1 MSRPHERT
9 TSLQSPRPLILP
21 TSVADTP
28 GGSSGAAA
36 GPCVQRQLKRG
47 SQKAARPP
55 SCREVLRQA
64 ERRAAASGHENEGFL
79 SWADGFIPRVAP
91 LHALSPRFA
100 AWDQLAAELP
110 QSYRDLS
117 LRRRVDALPVLDA
130 SADFLDERELLRA
143 CALMAITAQAY
154 WNVEVRPPEQLPP
167 SVAAPWAELRR
178 RLGRSQ
184 EVLSYIDLIV
194 YNWRVVDATR
204 QDPLTVE
211 NLRLLIPTVDNRE
224 EHVFYLTQVEI
235 LARCAPIVRLVTSAQ
250 DAVLLGDE
258 DALEEALLGVIS
270 CLRKVVC
277 MSLPKI
283 NPNANGATFVDP
295 VIWAK
300 TVAPFAVPIHAGDQG
315 PSGTSSPIFNT
326 LDLFFGRKDYAS
338 FLGREIRQLRATYP
352 VNWRDFLQALTGVS
366 VGDFIERSGS
376 ASLRGAWREAFE
388 LYVGQNGFL
397 GRHRMKVYG
406 FLELAFKVGRSV
418 TIGGFGGVFKDR
430 TWDQIDNEL
439 EAARGERQRVLPVT
453 CGEARIQRPGDGA
466 KGEPSPV
473 RHLTLDVSRA
483 AVRYGAGDRCAI
495 LPENDPQLVDRTSRA
510 LGASGNEL
518 IRLTDEWKAAG
529 QMRRELAG
537 AKALPLRDVL
547 RYGCIRP
554 VIPRVAEALHARTQ
568 NGALLDQIRR
578 RQTERWELWELLDV
592 LRADGLDPTSL
603 WREVGVAASELLCR
617 VIPPQRSRL
626 YSVASAT
633 ASPLGKPASS
643 LSLVV
648 GQLTYSAT
656 DNAASA
662 VLEPLRLPA
671 EPRGGISQPPESA
684 AAGAGSGCPM
694 LAPERFARSTP
705 RPLTAASGCPMHGS
719 RPAHGDAR
727 VDTLRQ
733 GTASSFLAR
742 AAREQTTI
750 PFQIERPARFQPPR
764 DPRAPIIFFAGGT
777 GVAPFLSFLDERR
790 RMPKAGPCWLFW
802 SLRTREDLVGTAAIE
817 AALRVGGLEVDA
829 CFTREEAELGT
840 DASGALQVRPGA
852 SRRIDQLLLEPSVGG
867 RLWQLLQTSEL
878 EGAAASFYVCGRSG
892 FARSVIDSLRHL
904 FQRSEVGDEQQ
915 RSARADQV
923 LHRLVA
929 NDRLSFEVHT
939 DAQPASEE
947 PRWLDASEVAAHN
960 DAQSGYWMI
969 IDRVVYDVTQFADLH
984 PGGRRVVEA
993 YSGMDATHGYA
1004 RAHHQRPEVDAM
1016 REMYR
1021 IGMLRALDFDDHTTE
1036 VVGPSGPV
1044 TVSCRTAHHAWVQ
1057 ALHLCVEMQN
1067 ALRMDYDLQ
1076 SAEIIAGEPATERG
1090 AYKLSRA
1097 AETHSRFLESYRPVL
1112 TGETLPGLWRISQG
1126 LFARDM
1132 GPDWMQLE
1140 LSRILDGDAAR
1151 SMDRL
1156 AQALLVDFQAFAGD
1170 LTRVLELVE
1179 RFRAADLAL
1188 LAALKAVLQRGV
1200 RAFEVHQQRTRQ
1212 CGARELR
1219 AACVELVAVFE
1230 HASEQ
1235 LARDVGRQLE
1245 TQIEAAAHAKLE
1257 AAAQPSGVRGE
1268 PSSHAV
1274 TRRLYTS
1281 AHWILDEHP
1290 AENLTVL
1297 QRTPVPWASLNELRA
1312 ENATILLVLRSDR
1325 SQSGLLVDMRH
1336 APIRNDAD
1344 FESAMATLR
1353 AGLTGHFE
1361 RTAVLLD
1368 TKLGE
1373 LQVTRIERDERR
1385 GTLATRSESAALKFI
1400 SGGK

>member
-1 MSRPHERT
+1 MPCPQRR
-9 TSLQSPRPLILP
+9 LKPR
-21 TSVADTP
+21 A
-28 GGSSGAAA
+28 
-36 GPCVQRQLKRG
+36 Q
-47 SQKAARPP
+47 AARPP
-55 SCREVLRQA
+55 TCREVLRQA
-64 ERRAAASGHENEGFL
+64 ERRAAASGHENDGFL

-91 LHALSPRFA
+91 LQALSPQFA

-110 QSYRDLS
+110 ALYRDLS

-130 SADFLDERELLRA
+130 SASCLDDRELLRA
-143 CALMAITAQAY
+143 CALMAIIAQAY
-154 WNVEVRPPEQLPP
+154 WNVEVRPPEQLPR
-167 SVAAPWAELRR
+167 SVTAPWAELRR

-194 YNWRVVDATR
+194 YNWRVIDPTR
-204 QDPLTVE
+204 PDPLTVE

-235 LARCAPIVRLVTSAQ
+235 LARCSPLVRLVTSAQ
-250 DAVLLGDE
+250 DAVLAADE

-270 CLRKVVC
+270 CLGKVVC

-283 NPNANGATFVDP
+283 NPNAHGATFVDP

-300 TVAPFAVPIHAGDQG
+300 TVAPFAVPIRPGDQG

-338 FLGREIRQLRATYP
+338 FLGREIRQLRAAYP
-352 VNWRDFLQALTGVS
+352 VNWRDFLQALASVS
-366 VGDFIERSGS
+366 VGDYIERSKS

-439 EAARGERQRVLPVT
+439 EASRGERQRVLPAT
-453 CGEARIQRPGDGA
+453 CREARVQNTIADATAAPGA
-466 KGEPSPV
+466 V

-483 AVRYGAGDRCAI
+483 AVRFGAGDRCAVM
-495 LPENDPQLVDRTSRA
+495 PENDPQLVERTSRA
-510 LGASGNEL
+510 LGSSGSEL

-529 QMRRELAG
+529 QLRRELAG
-537 AKALPLRDVL
+537 ARVLPLRDVL
-547 RYGCIRP
+547 RFGCIRP
-554 VIPRVAEALHARTQ
+554 VLPRVAEALHARTQ
-568 NGALLDQIRR
+568 NAMLLEQIRR
-578 RQTERWELWELLDV
+578 RQTERWELWELLEL
-592 LRADGLDPTSL
+592 LRAEGLDPTSL
-603 WREVGVAASELLCR
+603 WREPGVPASELLCR

-626 YSVASAT
+626 YSIASAT

-643 LSLVV
+643 LDLVV
-648 GQLTYSAT
+648 GQLTYSAESRALGSGG
-656 DNAASA
+656 AA
-662 VLEPLRLPA
+662 
-671 EPRGGISQPPESA
+671 
-684 AAGAGSGCPM
+684 GCPM
-694 LAPERFARSTP
+694 LDPARFARSAGP
-705 RPLTAASGCPMHGS
+705 SPAPPAASGCPMHGS
-719 RPAHGDAR
+719 VAPPAGAR
-727 VDTLRQ
+727 SDTLRA
-733 GTASSFLAR
+733 GTASSFLDR
-742 AAREQTTI
+742 AARDRTLI

-777 GVAPFLSFLDERR
+777 GIAPFLSFLDERR
-790 RMPKAGPCWLFW
+790 RTPSAAPCWLFW
-802 SLRTREDLVGTAAIE
+802 SLRTTQDLVGTTALE
-817 AALRVGGLEVDA
+817 AALRVGALELDA
-829 CFTREEAELGT
+829 CFTREQAELGT
-840 DASGALQVRPGA
+840 DPSGALRARPGA
-852 SRRIDQLLLEPSVGG
+852 SRRIDELLLEPRVAE
-867 RLWQLLQTSEL
+867 RLWQVLQASEL
-878 EGAAASFYVCGRSG
+878 AGAGASLYVCGRSG

-904 FQRSEVGDEQQ
+904 FQRSAAGDERE

-939 DAQPASEE
+939 DAQPAGDE
-947 PRWLDASEVAAHN
+947 PRWLDASEIAAHN
-960 DAQSGYWMI
+960 DAESGYWMI
-969 IDRVVYDVTQFADLH
+969 IDRVVYDLTEFADLH

-993 YSGMDATHGYA
+993 YAGMDATHGYA

-1021 IGMLRALDFDDHTTE
+1021 IGTLRTLDFDDHTTE
-1036 VVGPSGPV
+1036 VLGPSGPV

-1067 ALRMDYDLQ
+1067 ALRMDYGLQ
-1076 SAEIIAGEPATERG
+1076 SGEIIGGEPAAERG

-1097 AETHSRFLESYRPVL
+1097 AETHARFLESYRPVL
-1112 TGETLPGLWRISQG
+1112 TFETLPGLWSISQG

-1132 GPDWMQLE
+1132 SPDWLPLE
-1140 LSRILDGDAAR
+1140 LSRVIESDATRRA
-1151 SMDRL
+1151 DRL
-1156 AQALLVDFQAFAGD
+1156 ARALLVDFQAFAREPSA
-1170 LTRVLELVE
+1170 LRELVE
-1179 RFRAADLAL
+1179 RFRVADLAL
-1188 LAALKAVLQRGV
+1188 LAALKAVLQSGV
-1200 RAFEVHQQRTRQ
+1200 RAFERHQRRTRQ
-1212 CGARELR
+1212 CGAAELR
-1219 AACVELVAVFE
+1219 AACMALVAVFE
-1230 HASEQ
+1230 RASEQ
-1235 LARDVGRQLE
+1235 LARDLGQQLDTE
-1245 TQIEAAAHAKLE
+1245 IDAGAGAELE
-1257 AAAQPSGVRGE
+1257 VAV
-1268 PSSHAV
+1268 V
-1274 TRRLYTS
+1274 TRVTAGAAFGAPLTTRRQYTS

-1290 AENLTVL
+1290 SERLALL
-1297 QRTPVPWASLNELRA
+1297 QRTPLPWASLAELCA
-1312 ENATILLVLRSDR
+1312 ENAAILQALRPD
-1325 SQSGLLVDMRH
+1325 QGQWGLLVDMRH

-1344 FESAMATLR
+1344 FENAMAALR
-1353 AGLTGHFE
+1353 TGLTGHFK

-1385 GTLATRSESAALKFI
+1385 NTLATRSESAARKFI